1 MALLITYALLALVFS
16 FICSLVEASFLSYSP
31 TSIKIKEG
39 EGKQWATDIK
49 NLKQD
54 VDRPLTALLTVNTI
68 AHTVGSIM
76 VGVEAEKIFG
86 GGTAVGVVSAVM
98 TLAILIISEIIPKTI
113 GATYYQSLGNFT
125 SKTLQIFIFPMKYT
139 GLLWLLLLTTRTI
152 RKSAKPASITREEFI
167 AMTSTAQ
174 EEGVFEQ
181 SESSIIQNLLLFR
194 SVLAKDVMTPFSVVI
209 IEDETMS
216 VEAFHDKH
224 PDLKFSRIPLY
235 RDRTNN
241 ITGLV
246 LKDDVLEALIDE
258 DGSQTLASL
267 RREVQLV
274 NAETPIPELFNE
286 LLAKRNHLAI
296 VVDDYGNILGIVTME
311 DIIETLLGIEIMDE
325 GDMVEDMQILARK
338 NWEKRAR
345 RMGILA
351 REKIRKQRNED
362 QSDQEPPQ
370 DQG

>member
-31 TSIKIKEG
+31 TFLKVKEG
-39 EGKQWATDIK
+39 DGKQWAREIID
-49 NLKQD
+49 LKQD

-68 AHTVGSIM
+68 AHTVGAIM
-76 VGVEAEKIFG
+76 VGVEAEKIYG
-86 GGTAVGVVSAVM
+86 GGTAVGVVSAIM
-98 TLAILIISEIIPKTI
+98 TLAILVISEIIPKTI
-113 GATYYQSLGNFT
+113 GATYWQSLGNFT

-139 GLLWLLLLTTRTI
+139 GILWLLLLTTRAI
-152 RKSAKPASITREEFI
+152 RKSAQPTSITREDFL

-181 SESSIIQNLLLFR
+181 SESSIIRNLLLFR
-194 SVLAKDVMTPFSVVI
+194 SVLTKDVMTPFSVVV
-209 IEDETMS
+209 IEDETIS
-216 VEAFHDKH
+216 VEEFHDKH

-246 LKDDVLEALIDE
+246 LKDDVLESLIDE
-258 DGSQTLASL
+258 DGNQTLASL

-296 VVDDYGNILGIVTME
+296 VVDDYGNILGVVTIE

-345 RMGILA
+345 RLGILA
-351 REKIRKQRNED
+351 REEARRQKNEEKTD
-362 QSDQEPPQ
+362 EEPPAQQ
-370 DQG
+370 D